1 MNIAKTLSILALTVI
16 AGSAI
21 AAPRGPINAKK
32 ITSTQTVNYTC
43 QQGRVAVKY
52 NFNGAGIP
60 VTAAAKLNGATRVMQ
75 YDLNK
80 SDNVDTIF
88 GGRGY
93 GISMEM
99 LTSKNA
105 RKANIA
111 TITSPND
118 ELLLKDCA
126 PR

>member
-21 AAPRGPINAKK
+21 AAPRGPINAKE
-32 ITSTQTVNYTC
+32 ITSTRTVNYTC

-52 NFNGAGIP
+52 NFNSAGIP

-118 ELLLKDCA
+118 EILFKDCA

>member
-1 MNIAKTLSILALTVI
+1 
-16 AGSAI
+16 
-21 AAPRGPINAKK
+21 
-32 ITSTQTVNYTC
+32 
-43 QQGRVAVKY
+43 
-52 NFNGAGIP
+52 
-60 VTAAAKLNGATRVMQ
+60 MQ

-118 ELLLKDCA
+118 EILFKDCA

>member
-21 AAPRGPINAKK
+21 AAPRGPINAKE
-32 ITSTQTVNYTC
+32 ITSTRTVNYTC
-43 QQGRVAVKY
+43 QQGR
-52 NFNGAGIP
+52 

-118 ELLLKDCA
+118 EILFKDCA

>member
-52 NFNGAGIP
+52 N
-60 VTAAAKLNGATRVMQ
+60 GATRVMQ

-118 ELLLKDCA
+118 EILFKDCA

>member
-1 MNIAKTLSILALTVI
+1 MNIAKTLSVLALTVI

-32 ITSTQTVNYTC
+32 ITSTRTVNYTC

-52 NFNGAGIP
+52 NFNDAGIP
-60 VTAAAKLNGATRVMQ
+60 VTATAKLNGATRVMQ

-88 GGRGY
+88 GGHGY

-99 LTSKNA
+99 LTSENA

-111 TITSPND
+111 TITSPHD
-118 ELLLKDCA
+118 EILFKDCA